1 MAKILKA
8 KRFLQGDLDFM
19 SEEEFESMSEGEETK
34 VEEKERFIIDPL
46 AGAEMITVQKNN
58 ISNLAAMLSKP
69 KT

>member
-46 AGAEMITVQKNN
+46 AGTEMITVQKNN
-58 ISNLAAMLSKP
+58 ISTLAAILSKP

>member
-1 MAKILKA
+1 
-8 KRFLQGDLDFM
+8 M

-46 AGAEMITVQKNN
+46 AGTEMITVQKNN
-58 ISNLAAMLSKP
+58 ISTLAAILSKP